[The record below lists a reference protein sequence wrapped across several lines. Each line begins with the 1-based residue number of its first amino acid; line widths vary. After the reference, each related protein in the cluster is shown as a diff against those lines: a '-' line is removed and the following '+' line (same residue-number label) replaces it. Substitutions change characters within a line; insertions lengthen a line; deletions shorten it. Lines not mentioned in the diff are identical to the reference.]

1 MCCSVDPV
9 LIYEKVEVREE
20 GFEGAMELFP
30 DTFRPKE
37 IQPEFSGQLKVD
49 KEGGCTYT
57 STR

>member
-1 MCCSVDPV
+1 M
-9 LIYEKVEVREE
+9 LIYEKVEAREE

-49 KEGGCTYT
+49 KEGGCIRTHK
-57 STR
+57 RGLFPELL